1 MSEHSYDEILQN
13 EQVTQF
19 VTRAA
24 EYCTFV
30 ENTGNFSKRD
40 FIRKALSLFSE
51 LYTLTMQMPALENA
65 TDSVNEKYVTE
76 NDWNDIYQKVSK
88 KLGYHN
94 DYLDVFDPVAKE
106 EEDLSVASLGDNFA
120 DIYQD
125 MKDFVTLYSMGND
138 EVMIDALWECRMN
151 FEEYWGHKVL
161 NALRIL
167 HRIYFSDEDLEEE
180 EEQQQQQQQD
190 SEDTGRDNWL
200 FKRKQEQY
208 KKRDQ

>member
-1 MSEHSYDEILQN
+1 MNEHSNNEILHN
-13 EQVTQF
+13 EQVTEF
-19 VTRAA
+19 VTRVA

-40 FIRKALSLFSE
+40 FIRKALSLLSE
-51 LYTLTMQMPALENA
+51 IYTLMMKMPALENA

-76 NDWNDIYQKVSK
+76 NDWNTIYQKVSK

-106 EEDLSVASLGDNFA
+106 EEDVSVASLGDNFA

-125 MKDFVTLYSMGND
+125 MKDFITLYSMGND
-138 EVMIDALWECRMN
+138 EVMIDALWEVQMN
-151 FEEYWGHKVL
+151 FEEYWGHKAL

-180 EEQQQQQQQD
+180 QEESQD
-190 SEDTGRDNWL
+190 TENSERDNWL
-200 FKRKQEQY
+200 FKKKQEQY
-208 KKRDQ
+208 KKKDQ

>member
-1 MSEHSYDEILQN
+1 MNEDAENKILHN
-13 EQVTQF
+13 EQVTEF

-30 ENTGNFSKRD
+30 ENTVNFSKRD
-40 FIRKALSLFSE
+40 FIRKALSLLSE
-51 LYTLTMQMPALENA
+51 IYTRMMQMPVLENA
-65 TDSVNEKYVTE
+65 TDAVNEKYVTE
-76 NDWNDIYQKVSK
+76 NDWNTIYQKVST

-94 DYLDVFDPVAKE
+94 DYLDIFDPVAKE
-106 EEDLSVASLGDNFA
+106 EEEVSVASLGDNFA

-125 MKDFVTLYSMGND
+125 MKDFITLYSMGNE
-138 EVMIDALWECRMN
+138 EVMTDALWECQMN

-167 HRIYFSDEDLEEE
+167 HRIYFGGEDLEEE
-180 EEQQQQQQQD
+180 SEEQGEEQD
-190 SEDTGRDNWL
+190 SEEQERDNWL
-200 FKRKQEQY
+200 FKKKQEQY

>member
-1 MSEHSYDEILQN
+1 MEENTNSDLLHDERIT
-13 EQVTQF
+13 EF

-30 ENTGNFSKRD
+30 ENAGNFSKQD
-40 FIRKALSLFSE
+40 FISKALSLLSG
-51 LYTLTMQMPALENA
+51 LYNLMIRMPALENQ
-65 TDSVNEKYVTE
+65 TDSVNERFVTE
-76 NDWNDIYQKVSK
+76 TDWNSIYQKVSR

-94 DYLDVFDPVAKE
+94 DYLDLYDPVAKE
-106 EEDLSVASLGDNFA
+106 EEEVSVASLGDNFA

-138 EVMIDALWECRMN
+138 EVMIDALWEIQMN

-167 HRIYFSDEDLEEE
+167 HRIYFGEENLEEE
-180 EEQQQQQQQD
+180 DQEQEED
-190 SEDTGRDNWL
+190 SENKERDNWL

-208 KKRDQ
+208 KKREQ

>member
-1 MSEHSYDEILQN
+1 MNEDAENKILHN
-13 EQVTQF
+13 EQVTEF

-40 FIRKALSLFSE
+40 FIRKALSLLSE
-51 LYTLTMQMPALENA
+51 IYTRMMQMPPLENA
-65 TDSVNEKYVTE
+65 TDAVNEKYVTE
-76 NDWNDIYQKVSK
+76 NDWNTIYQKVST

-94 DYLDVFDPVAKE
+94 DYLDIFDPVTKE
-106 EEDLSVASLGDNFA
+106 EEEVSVASLGDNFA

-125 MKDFVTLYSMGND
+125 MKDFITLYSMGNE
-138 EVMIDALWECRMN
+138 EVMTDALWECQMN

-167 HRIYFSDEDLEEE
+167 HRIYFGGEDLEEE
-180 EEQQQQQQQD
+180 SEEQGEEQD
-190 SEDTGRDNWL
+190 SEEQERDNWL
-200 FKRKQEQY
+200 FKKKQEQY

>member
-1 MSEHSYDEILQN
+1 MNEDAENKILHN
-13 EQVTQF
+13 EQVTEF

-40 FIRKALSLFSE
+40 FIRKALSLLSE
-51 LYTLTMQMPALENA
+51 IYTRMMQMPPLENA
-65 TDSVNEKYVTE
+65 TDAVNEKYVTE
-76 NDWNDIYQKVSK
+76 NDWNTIYQKVST

-94 DYLDVFDPVAKE
+94 DYLDIFDPVTKE
-106 EEDLSVASLGDNFA
+106 EEEVSVASLGDNFA

-125 MKDFVTLYSMGND
+125 MKDFITLYSMGNE
-138 EVMIDALWECRMN
+138 EVMTDALWECQMN

-167 HRIYFSDEDLEEE
+167 HRIYFGGEDLEEE
-180 EEQQQQQQQD
+180 SEEQGEEQD
-190 SEDTGRDNWL
+190 SEEQERDNWL
-200 FKRKQEQY
+200 FKKKQEQY
-208 KKRDQ
+208 NPP

>member
-1 MSEHSYDEILQN
+1 MNEDAENKILHN
-13 EQVTQF
+13 EQVTEF

-40 FIRKALSLFSE
+40 FIRKALSLLSE
-51 LYTLTMQMPALENA
+51 IYTRMMQMPALENV
-65 TDSVNEKYVTE
+65 TDAVNEKYVTE
-76 NDWNDIYQKVSK
+76 NDWNTIYQKVST

-94 DYLDVFDPVAKE
+94 DYLDIFDPVAKE
-106 EEDLSVASLGDNFA
+106 EEEVSVASLGDNFA
-120 DIYQD
+120 DLYQD
-125 MKDFVTLYSMGND
+125 MKDFITLYSMGNE
-138 EVMIDALWECRMN
+138 EVMTDALWECQMN

-167 HRIYFSDEDLEEE
+167 HRIYFSGEELEEE
-180 EEQQQQQQQD
+180 SEEQGEEQD
-190 SEDTGRDNWL
+190 SEEQERDNWL
-200 FKRKQEQY
+200 FKKKQEQY

>member
-1 MSEHSYDEILQN
+1 MNEDAENKILHN
-13 EQVTQF
+13 EQVTEF

-40 FIRKALSLFSE
+40 FIRKALSLLSE
-51 LYTLTMQMPALENA
+51 IYTRMMQMPPLENA
-65 TDSVNEKYVTE
+65 TDAVNEKYVTE
-76 NDWNDIYQKVSK
+76 NDWNTIYQKVST

-94 DYLDVFDPVAKE
+94 DYLDIFDPVAKE
-106 EEDLSVASLGDNFA
+106 EEEVSIASLGDNFA

-125 MKDFVTLYSMGND
+125 MKDFITLYSMGNE
-138 EVMIDALWECRMN
+138 EVMTDALWECQMN

-167 HRIYFSDEDLEEE
+167 HRIYFGGEDLEEE
-180 EEQQQQQQQD
+180 SEEQGEEQD
-190 SEDTGRDNWL
+190 SEEQERDNWL
-200 FKRKQEQY
+200 FKKKQEQY

>member
-1 MSEHSYDEILQN
+1 MNKHSYNTILHN
-13 EQVTQF
+13 EKVTAF

-30 ENTGNFSKRD
+30 ENTGNFDKRD
-40 FIRKALSLFSE
+40 FIGKALSLFSE
-51 LYTLTMQMPALENA
+51 LYTLMIQMPTLENA
-65 TDSVNEKYVTE
+65 TDAVNEKYVTE
-76 NDWNDIYQKVSK
+76 TDWNTIYQKVSK

-94 DYLDVFDPVAKE
+94 DYLDVFDPVSKE
-106 EEDLSVASLGDNFA
+106 EEDVSVANLGDNFA

-125 MKDFVTLYSMGND
+125 MKDFITLYSMGND
-138 EVMIDALWECRMN
+138 EVMIDALWESQMN

-180 EEQQQQQQQD
+180 EEEQN
-190 SEDTGRDNWL
+190 EANTERDNWL
-200 FKRKQEQY
+200 FRKKQEQY
-208 KKRDQ
+208 KKKDQ

>member
-1 MSEHSYDEILQN
+1 MNEDAENKILHN
-13 EQVTQF
+13 EQVTEF

-40 FIRKALSLFSE
+40 FIRKALSLLSE
-51 LYTLTMQMPALENA
+51 IYTRMMQMPVLENA
-65 TDSVNEKYVTE
+65 TDAVNEKYVTE
-76 NDWNDIYQKVSK
+76 NDWNTIYQKVST

-94 DYLDVFDPVAKE
+94 DYLDIFDPVAKE
-106 EEDLSVASLGDNFA
+106 EEEVSVASLGDNFA

-125 MKDFVTLYSMGND
+125 MKDFITLYSMGNE
-138 EVMIDALWECRMN
+138 EVMTDALWECQMN

-167 HRIYFSDEDLEEE
+167 HRIYFGGEDLEEE
-180 EEQQQQQQQD
+180 SEEQGEEQD
-190 SEDTGRDNWL
+190 SEEQERDNWL
-200 FKRKQEQY
+200 FKKKQEQY

>member
-1 MSEHSYDEILQN
+1 MNEDAENKILHN
-13 EQVTQF
+13 EQVTEF

-40 FIRKALSLFSE
+40 FIRKALFLLSE
-51 LYTLTMQMPALENA
+51 IYTRMMQMPALENV
-65 TDSVNEKYVTE
+65 TDAVNEKYVTE
-76 NDWNDIYQKVSK
+76 NDWNTIYQKVST

-94 DYLDVFDPVAKE
+94 DYLDIFDPVAKE
-106 EEDLSVASLGDNFA
+106 EEEVSVASLGDNFA
-120 DIYQD
+120 DLYQD
-125 MKDFVTLYSMGND
+125 MKDFITLYSMGNE
-138 EVMIDALWECRMN
+138 EVMTDALWECQMN

-167 HRIYFSDEDLEEE
+167 HRIYFSGEDMEEE
-180 EEQQQQQQQD
+180 SEEQGEEQD
-190 SEDTGRDNWL
+190 SEEQERDNWL
-200 FKRKQEQY
+200 FKKKQEQY

>member
-1 MSEHSYDEILQN
+1 MSEDANNKILHN
-13 EQVTQF
+13 EQVTEF

-40 FIRKALSLFSE
+40 FIRKALSLLSE
-51 LYTLTMQMPALENA
+51 IYTRMMQMPALENA
-65 TDSVNEKYVTE
+65 TDAVNEKYVTE
-76 NDWNDIYQKVSK
+76 NDWNTIYLKVRK

-106 EEDLSVASLGDNFA
+106 EEDVSVASLGDNFA

-125 MKDFVTLYSMGND
+125 MKDFITLYSMGND
-138 EVMIDALWECRMN
+138 EVMTDALWECQMS

-167 HRIYFSDEDLEEE
+167 HRIYFGGEDLEEE
-180 EEQQQQQQQD
+180 DNEEQ
-190 SEDTGRDNWL
+190 DTDTENQERDNWL
-200 FKRKQEQY
+200 FKKKQEQY
-208 KKRDQ
+208 KKGDH

>member
-1 MSEHSYDEILQN
+1 MNEDAENKILHN
-13 EQVTQF
+13 EQVTEF

-40 FIRKALSLFSE
+40 FIRKALSLLSE
-51 LYTLTMQMPALENA
+51 IYTRMMQMPALENV
-65 TDSVNEKYVTE
+65 TDAVNEKYVTE
-76 NDWNDIYQKVSK
+76 NDWNTIYQKVST

-94 DYLDVFDPVAKE
+94 DYLDIFDPVTKE
-106 EEDLSVASLGDNFA
+106 EEEVSVASLGDNFA

-125 MKDFVTLYSMGND
+125 MKDFITLYSMGNE
-138 EVMIDALWECRMN
+138 EVMTDALWECQMN

-167 HRIYFSDEDLEEE
+167 HRIYFGGEDLEEE
-180 EEQQQQQQQD
+180 SEEQGEEQD
-190 SEDTGRDNWL
+190 SEEQERDNWL
-200 FKRKQEQY
+200 FKKKQEQY

>member
-1 MSEHSYDEILQN
+1 MSEHSNNEIFHN
-13 EQVTQF
+13 EQVTEF

-30 ENTGNFSKRD
+30 ENTGNFNKRD
-40 FIRKALSLFSE
+40 FIRKALSLLSE
-51 LYTLTMQMPALENA
+51 LYTLMMQMPAMENA
-65 TDSVNEKYVTE
+65 TDAVNENYVTE
-76 NDWNDIYQKVSK
+76 NDWNAIYQKVSR

-106 EEDLSVASLGDNFA
+106 EEEVSLASLGDNFA

-125 MKDFVTLYSMGND
+125 MKDFITLYSMGND
-138 EVMIDALWECRMN
+138 EVMVDALWECQMN

-167 HRIYFSDEDLEEE
+167 HRIFFSDEDLEEE
-180 EEQQQQQQQD
+180 HEEDQQQD
-190 SEDTGRDNWL
+190 TENQERDNWL

-208 KKRDQ
+208 KKRDK

>member
-1 MSEHSYDEILQN
+1 MNEDAENKILHN
-13 EQVTQF
+13 EQVTEF

-40 FIRKALSLFSE
+40 FIRKALSLLSE
-51 LYTLTMQMPALENA
+51 IYTRMMQMPPLENA
-65 TDSVNEKYVTE
+65 TDAVNEKYVTE
-76 NDWNDIYQKVSK
+76 NDWNTIYQKVST

-94 DYLDVFDPVAKE
+94 DYLDIFDPVTKE
-106 EEDLSVASLGDNFA
+106 EEEVSVASLGDNFA

-125 MKDFVTLYSMGND
+125 MKDFITLYSMGNE
-138 EVMIDALWECRMN
+138 EVMTDALWECQMN

-167 HRIYFSDEDLEEE
+167 HRIYFSGEDMEEE
-180 EEQQQQQQQD
+180 SEEQGEEQD
-190 SEDTGRDNWL
+190 SEEQERDNWL
-200 FKRKQEQY
+200 FKKKQEQY

>member
-1 MSEHSYDEILQN
+1 MSEQSNEEILHN
-13 EQVTQF
+13 EQVTEF

-40 FIRKALSLFSE
+40 FIRKALSLMSE
-51 LYTLTMQMPALENA
+51 LYTLMMQMPALENA

-76 NDWNDIYQKVSK
+76 NDWNAIYQRVSK

-106 EEDLSVASLGDNFA
+106 EEDVSVASLGDNFA

-125 MKDFVTLYSMGND
+125 MKDFITLFSMGND

-167 HRIYFSDEDLEEE
+167 HRIYFSDEDLEEQ
-180 EEQQQQQQQD
+180 EQQQK
-190 SEDTGRDNWL
+190 DTENQERDNWL